1 MPAARPVRVPADGNK
16 YMHQRGM
23 SEFEARK
30 DSAAERGGAGPAGQP
45 YPCSA
50 LRALRWR
57 MNSMMP
63 ESIDTTMMARMTSE
77 KLFLTTGML
86 PKK

>member
-45 YPCSA
+45 Y
-50 LRALRWR
+50 L
-57 MNSMMP
+57 
-63 ESIDTTMMARMTSE
+63 IF
-77 KLFLTTGML
+77 FLELG
-86 PKK
+86 P